1 MLFPI
6 RASLSQAGRSPFCS
20 PGSSGAQH
28 GVQSGKAPGSPP
40 DACPARPPGRSAP
53 AAPAP
58 PWDSRDG
65 EGKGTS
71 STRPRCPFSGWILS
85 LAPCGPQGTG
95 AAAAPPP
102 RSGGRAGAGGAEAP
116 HGRSRSHGSAGNRA
130 PASGQPAGGKDPG
143 LPCGDPHPGLAPRAN
158 EAPTWAL
165 SLRGTSSR
173 PTTADPGA
181 PRAPRPEVVL
191 RPLALRPPLTGCG
204 ARPSVP
210 SPPTSPPL
218 GTVGNSGDD
227 SCSSGHCHQVL
238 PIFRAAAQGT
248 GRAILRP
255 ISFPPRES
263 AKKQCKNSLP

>member
-85 LAPCGPQGTG
+85 LAPCGRR
-95 AAAAPPP
+95 APERRP
-102 RSGGRAGAGGAEAP
+102 RLLQEAEGGRGRAGRRRPTAGAAPMGAPGTAHPHRASQREAKT
-116 HGRSRSHGSAGNRA
+116 RT
-130 PASGQPAGGKDPG
+130 PASHPALTRPRPG
-143 LPCGDPHPGLAPRAN
+143 LFLCEVPARDRPPRTL
-158 EAPTWAL
+158 EP
-165 SLRGTSSR
+165 
-173 PTTADPGA
+173 PA

-191 RPLALRPPLTGCG
+191 RPLALRPPLTGCS

-210 SPPTSPPL
+210 SPPSSPPL

-238 PIFRAAAQGT
+238 RIFRAAAQGT